1 MFVLKALKYVV
12 NILFILNWGV
22 FDLPETN
29 LVWYFQN
36 LSSFLL
42 PCLHICKIIYAYKHF
57 NSDNMYT
64 LYTYTY
70 SVFTNII
77 SSELEPLLTYV
88 MPRQFHNILWG
99 FVAPIFHVGRTST
112 QVPTTPHK
120 PAFRACFMNLLFH
133 HPNQTKPTMSSE
145 PMCKPLWTSE
155 SISGPTEDRSVSTLY
170 LCSTIIIRLSGLC
183 GNGDY

>member
-88 MPRQFHNILWG
+88 MPRQFHHTLWG

-112 QVPTTPHK
+112 QVPTSPTQ
-120 PAFRACFMNLLFH
+120 ASIQSLLYELAISSSQ
-133 HPNQTKPTMSSE
+133 PN
-145 PMCKPLWTSE
+145 
-155 SISGPTEDRSVSTLY
+155 
-170 LCSTIIIRLSGLC
+170 
-183 GNGDY
+183 

>member
-22 FDLPETN
+22 FDLQRQI
-29 LVWYFQN
+29 LFGI
-36 LSSFLL
+36 SRICL
-42 PCLHICKIIYAYKHF
+42 PSYTRLHICKNIYAYKHF

-88 MPRQFHNILWG
+88 MPR
-99 FVAPIFHVGRTST
+99 
-112 QVPTTPHK
+112 
-120 PAFRACFMNLLFH
+120 
-133 HPNQTKPTMSSE
+133 
-145 PMCKPLWTSE
+145 
-155 SISGPTEDRSVSTLY
+155 
-170 LCSTIIIRLSGLC
+170 
-183 GNGDY
+183 